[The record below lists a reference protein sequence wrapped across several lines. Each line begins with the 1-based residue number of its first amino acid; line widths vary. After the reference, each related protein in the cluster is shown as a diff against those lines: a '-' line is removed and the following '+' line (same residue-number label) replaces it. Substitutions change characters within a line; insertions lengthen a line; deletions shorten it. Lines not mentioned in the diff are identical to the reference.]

1 MKPIR
6 VGSSFDIKNMEKI
19 PILKFE
25 YYEQVLRLKELE
37 RDVATSK
44 ARMGAIAE
52 GRLDKYED
60 SAWEFAQQEEFNA
73 SSQLLN
79 LKYQI
84 SKTKIVE
91 INEAVKPKV
100 VRLGVIVKLK
110 DINKNVEK
118 NYFIGSIN
126 NEDRL
131 SINSPLAHQLLGKK
145 INQEF
150 KLTTPGG
157 SIRYSISEIKWGLKD
172 YLEKYLSKY
181 IQKEITN
188 IEKINSKIS
197 LNDPRIL
204 TVPADANRES
214 HAEILQ
220 KKNFLNNIGNRI
232 EYVLTMIN
240 EYDIKITESKQC
252 KLILEKIKNL
262 FEKSSISYSPL
273 F

>member
-1 MKPIR
+1 MK
-6 VGSSFDIKNMEKI
+6 NI

-25 YYEQVLRLKELE
+25 YYEQILRLKELE
-37 RDVATSK
+37 REIAVSK

-84 SKTKIVE
+84 NKTKVVE
-91 INEAVKPKV
+91 IDETIEPKV
-100 VRLGVIVKLK
+100 VKLGVMVKLK
-110 DINKNVEK
+110 DINKNIEK

-131 SINSPLAHQLLGKK
+131 SIDSPLVRQILGKK
-145 INQEF
+145 INQEV
-150 KLTTPGG
+150 KLTTPSG
-157 SIRYSISEIKWGLKD
+157 STKYFISEIKWGLKD
-172 YLEKYLSKY
+172 YLKKYLPKY

-188 IEKINSKIS
+188 IEKINSKVH
-197 LNDPRIL
+197 LDDLQALRAPD
-204 TVPADANRES
+204 DANKGDYV
-214 HAEILQ
+214 EILQ
-220 KKNFLNNIGNRI
+220 KKNFLNNIGNKI
-232 EYVLTMIN
+232 EYVLAITS
-240 EYDIKITESKQC
+240 EYNLNITGLNQY

-262 FEKSSISYSPL
+262 FKKSSASYSSL